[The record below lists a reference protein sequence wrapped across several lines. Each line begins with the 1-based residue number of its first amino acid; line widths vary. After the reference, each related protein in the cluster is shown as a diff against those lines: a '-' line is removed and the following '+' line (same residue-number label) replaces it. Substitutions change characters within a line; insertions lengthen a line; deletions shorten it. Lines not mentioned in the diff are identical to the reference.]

1 MPSLQNTCNRYTG
14 RDSRVS
20 VKLELDLSKH
30 IVEKLRRYCTS
41 QDVSESDVVEHV
53 LEEWYTSLHT

>member
-1 MPSLQNTCNRYTG
+1 
-14 RDSRVS
+14 